1 MSKFMNTNKVNQKY
15 INALC
20 IFFLLFI
27 TSKIFSH
34 ETAGS
39 FSSYRIPERAIEFPD
54 TDKYLTIIADL
65 HTHSV
70 FSDGHVWPNIR
81 VSEALRDGLDAIAI
95 TEHLEYQPHISDIPH
110 KDRNTA
116 YRIATEA
123 AKNTN
128 LIVISGSEITR
139 ENPIGH
145 MNAIFIEDSNKLM
158 SLDKSKIA
166 EADKLV
172 EERKDE
178 VAVHGGIDMANHLA
192 LASLWPV
199 ANAVNK
205 ANEQG
210 GFVFWNHPTYKVNNG
225 IATPSKEHI
234 EFIKNGTLH
243 GIEVVNENI
252 FSEEAFTIA
261 LEYNLT
267 IIGTSDV
274 HNLIDW
280 DYSSHLGQHRPV
292 TLILAEERTK
302 PAIKEALM
310 KGRTVVW
317 YKNLLIGR
325 EKNIQPLLN
334 AMMRI
339 DSARYQDNSEI
350 LEVTIK
356 NNSDTKIQMTNLS
369 GYSFASNHDI
379 IEIPAHSEI
388 NLNVKTKELLTS
400 ISLEFEILNALVR
413 PKTHPTLILHSNIA
427 SD

>member
-1 MSKFMNTNKVNQKY
+1 MSILMNTNKLSQKY
-15 INALC
+15 INTLC
-20 IFFLLFI
+20 IIFLLFM
-27 TSKIFSH
+27 TSEIFSH

-54 TDKYLTIIADL
+54 TDKYLTIVADL

-81 VSEALRDGLDAIAI
+81 ISEALRDGLDAIAI
-95 TEHLEYQPHISDIPH
+95 TEHLEYQPHLSDIPH

-116 YRIATEA
+116 YRIAAEA

-158 SLDKSKIA
+158 NVDKSKIA
-166 EADKLV
+166 DADKLV
-172 EERKDE
+172 EQRKDE
-178 VAVHGGIDMANHLA
+178 VAVHGGIEMANHLA

-210 GFVFWNHPTYKVNNG
+210 GFVFWNHPAYKVNNG
-225 IATPSKEHI
+225 IATLSKEHK

-252 FSEEAFTIA
+252 FSEEALAIA

-280 DYSSHLGQHRPV
+280 DYLPHQGQHRPV
-292 TLILAEERTK
+292 TLIFAEERTK

-317 YKNLLIGR
+317 YKNLLIGK
-325 EKNIQPLLN
+325 ENNIQPLLN

-339 DSARYQDNSEI
+339 DSAKYQDNSEI
-350 LEVTIK
+350 LEVIIK

-369 GYSFASNHDI
+369 DHSFMSNHDI
-379 IEIPAHSEI
+379 IEIPAHSAI
-388 NLNVKTKELLTS
+388 NLDVKTKEQLTS
-400 ISLEFEILNALVR
+400 ISLEFKILNALVR
-413 PKTHPTLILHSNIA
+413 PKTHPTLILYSNIA

>member
-1 MSKFMNTNKVNQKY
+1 MNTNKLSQKY
-15 INALC
+15 INTLC
-20 IFFLLFI
+20 IIFLLFL
-27 TSKIFSH
+27 TSEIFSH

-54 TDKYLTIIADL
+54 TDKYLTIVADL

-81 VSEALRDGLDAIAI
+81 ISEALRDGLDAIAI

-116 YRIATEA
+116 YRIAAEA

-166 EADKLV
+166 EAAKLV

-178 VAVHGGIDMANHLA
+178 VAVHGGMDMANHLA

-225 IATPSKEHI
+225 IATLSKEHI

-252 FSEEAFTIA
+252 FSEEALTIA

-280 DYSSHLGQHRPV
+280 DYSSHQGQHRPV

-310 KGRTVVW
+310 KGRTIVW

-325 EKNIQPLLN
+325 ENNIQPLLN

-350 LEVTIK
+350 LEVIIK

-369 GYSFASNHDI
+369 DYSFTSNHDI
-379 IEIPAHSEI
+379 IEIPAHSTI
-388 NLNVKTKELLTS
+388 NLNVKTKEQLTS

-427 SD
+427 PD

>member
-1 MSKFMNTNKVNQKY
+1 MNTNKLSQKY
-15 INALC
+15 INTLC
-20 IFFLLFI
+20 IIFLLFL
-27 TSKIFSH
+27 TSEIFSH

-54 TDKYLTIIADL
+54 TDKYLTIVADL

-81 VSEALRDGLDAIAI
+81 ISEALRDGLDAIAI

-116 YRIATEA
+116 YRIAAEA

-166 EADKLV
+166 EAAKLV

-178 VAVHGGIDMANHLA
+178 VAVHGGMDMANHLA

-225 IATPSKEHI
+225 IATLSEEHI

-252 FSEEAFTIA
+252 FSEEALTIA

-280 DYSSHLGQHRPV
+280 DYSSHQGQHRPV

-310 KGRTVVW
+310 KGRTIVW

-325 EKNIQPLLN
+325 ENNIQPLLN

-350 LEVTIK
+350 LEVIIK

-369 GYSFASNHDI
+369 DYSFTSNHDI
-379 IEIPAHSEI
+379 IEIPAHSTI
-388 NLNVKTKELLTS
+388 NLNVKTKEQLTS

-427 SD
+427 PD

>member
-1 MSKFMNTNKVNQKY
+1 MNTNKLSQKY
-15 INALC
+15 INTLC
-20 IFFLLFI
+20 IIFLLFL
-27 TSKIFSH
+27 TSEIFSH

-54 TDKYLTIIADL
+54 TDKYLTIVADL

-81 VSEALRDGLDAIAI
+81 ISEALRDGLDAIAI

-116 YRIATEA
+116 YRIAAEA

-172 EERKDE
+172 EQRKDE

-225 IATPSKEHI
+225 IATLSKEHI

-252 FSEEAFTIA
+252 FSEEALTIA

-280 DYSSHLGQHRPV
+280 DYSSHQGQHRPV
-292 TLILAEERTK
+292 TLILAKERTK

-310 KGRTVVW
+310 KGRTIVW

-325 EKNIQPLLN
+325 ENNIQPLLN

-350 LEVTIK
+350 LEVIIK

-369 GYSFASNHDI
+369 DYSFTSNHDI
-379 IEIPAHSEI
+379 IEIPAHSTI
-388 NLNVKTKELLTS
+388 NLDVKTKEQLTS

>member
-1 MSKFMNTNKVNQKY
+1 MNTNKLSQKY
-15 INALC
+15 INTLC
-20 IFFLLFI
+20 IIFLLFL
-27 TSKIFSH
+27 TSEIFSH

-54 TDKYLTIIADL
+54 TDKYLTIVADL

-81 VSEALRDGLDAIAI
+81 ISEALRDGLDAIAI

-116 YRIATEA
+116 YRIAAEA

-166 EADKLV
+166 EAAKLV

-178 VAVHGGIDMANHLA
+178 VAVHGGMDMANHLA

-225 IATPSKEHI
+225 IATLSKEHI

-252 FSEEAFTIA
+252 FSEEALTIA

-280 DYSSHLGQHRPV
+280 DYSSHQGQHRPV

-310 KGRTVVW
+310 KGRTIVW

-325 EKNIQPLLN
+325 ENNIQPLLN

-350 LEVTIK
+350 LEVIIK

-369 GYSFASNHDI
+369 DYSFTSNHDI
-379 IEIPAHSEI
+379 IEIPAHSTI
-388 NLNVKTKELLTS
+388 NLNVKTKEQLTS

>member
-1 MSKFMNTNKVNQKY
+1 MNTNKLSQKY
-15 INALC
+15 INTLC
-20 IFFLLFI
+20 IIFLLFL
-27 TSKIFSH
+27 TSEIFSH

-54 TDKYLTIIADL
+54 TDKYLTIVADL

-81 VSEALRDGLDAIAI
+81 ISEALRDGLDAIAI

-116 YRIATEA
+116 YRIAAEA

-166 EADKLV
+166 EAAKLV

-225 IATPSKEHI
+225 IATLSKEHI

-252 FSEEAFTIA
+252 FSEEALTIA

-280 DYSSHLGQHRPV
+280 DYSSHQGQHRPV
-292 TLILAEERTK
+292 TLILAKERTK

-310 KGRTVVW
+310 KGRTIVW

-325 EKNIQPLLN
+325 ENNIQPLLN

-350 LEVTIK
+350 LEVIIK

-369 GYSFASNHDI
+369 DYSFTSNHDI
-379 IEIPAHSEI
+379 IEIPAHSTI
-388 NLNVKTKELLTS
+388 NLDVKTKEQLTS

>member
-1 MSKFMNTNKVNQKY
+1 MNTNKLSQKY
-15 INALC
+15 INTLC
-20 IFFLLFI
+20 IIFLLFL
-27 TSKIFSH
+27 TSEIFSH

-54 TDKYLTIIADL
+54 TDKYLTIVADL

-81 VSEALRDGLDAIAI
+81 ISEALRDGLDAIAI

-116 YRIATEA
+116 YRIAAEA

-166 EADKLV
+166 EAAKLV

-178 VAVHGGIDMANHLA
+178 VAVHGGMDMANHLA

-225 IATPSKEHI
+225 IATLSKEHI

-252 FSEEAFTIA
+252 FSEEALTIA

-280 DYSSHLGQHRPV
+280 DYSSHQGQHRPV

-310 KGRTVVW
+310 KGRTIVW

-325 EKNIQPLLN
+325 ENNIQPLLN

-350 LEVTIK
+350 LEVIIK

-369 GYSFASNHDI
+369 DYSFTSNHDI
-379 IEIPAHSEI
+379 IEIPAHSTI
-388 NLNVKTKELLTS
+388 NLDVKTKEQLTS

>member
-1 MSKFMNTNKVNQKY
+1 MNTNKLSQKY
-15 INALC
+15 INTLC
-20 IFFLLFI
+20 IIFLLFL
-27 TSKIFSH
+27 TSEIFSH

-54 TDKYLTIIADL
+54 TDKYLTIVADL

-81 VSEALRDGLDAIAI
+81 ISEALRDGLDAIAI

-116 YRIATEA
+116 YRIAAEA

-166 EADKLV
+166 EAAKLV

-178 VAVHGGIDMANHLA
+178 VAVHGGMDMANHLA

-225 IATPSKEHI
+225 IATLSEEHI

-252 FSEEAFTIA
+252 FSEEALTIA

-280 DYSSHLGQHRPV
+280 DYSSHQGQHRPV

-310 KGRTVVW
+310 KGRTIVW

-325 EKNIQPLLN
+325 ENNIQPLLN

-350 LEVTIK
+350 LEVIIK

-369 GYSFASNHDI
+369 DYSFTSNHDI
-379 IEIPAHSEI
+379 IEIPAHSTI
-388 NLNVKTKELLTS
+388 NLNVKTKEQLTS